1 MENKYAMPFCGLQL
15 KLYETGKIAP
25 SFEYSA
31 SSTKAKLMCSLTKK
45 LYGLSEVKTWY
56 QTPEVQAYAQK
67 GYMLK
72 WGSRIQETK
81 EEKYGKKTEQEVCIY
96 MAKPFKSGVIDGM
109 KKIQVPPVKVQ
120 PQSQPTQTIDTHTI
134 EAKAPPS
141 QQQESVVKEDEGEFD
156 DPIPF

>member
-31 SSTKAKLMCSLTKK
+31 SSTKAKFMCSLTKK

-56 QTPEVQAYAQK
+56 KTPEVQAYAQK

-109 KKIQVPPVKVQ
+109 KKIQVPPVQAQ

>member
-31 SSTKAKLMCSLTKK
+31 SSTKAKFMCSLTKK
-45 LYGLSEVKTWY
+45 LYGLSEVNTWY
-56 QTPEVQAYAQK
+56 NTPEVQAYAQK